1 MANEYPSSAQDP
13 TASAEAAG
21 AFTTLKSK
29 AQDVGAKAAQRA
41 DQARVGAAA
50 GLDTVASNLHDKGD
64 RVASAAHH
72 AADAVSSGADYLRA
86 NDVETMMS
94 DLVDVIRRNPGPA
107 LLGAAA
113 LGFLLGRALSR
124 D

>member
-13 TASAEAAG
+13 TASTETAA
-21 AFTTLKSK
+21 AVATLKSK
-29 AQDVGAKAAQRA
+29 AQDLGAKTAQRA
-41 DQARVGAAA
+41 DQARVSAAA
-50 GLDTVASNLHDKGD
+50 GLDTVASNLHDKGE
-64 RVASAAHH
+64 RVASAAHS
-72 AADAVSSGADYLRA
+72 AADAVSSGAEYLRA
-86 NDVETMMS
+86 NDVKTMMS
-94 DLVDVIRRNPGPA
+94 DVVDVIRRNPGPA